1 VCIITLC
8 FSYGIQNIKLYQNLF
23 MKMNL
28 DSSVSKVA
36 MDRMV
41 EIQFPEA
48 AGDYPL
54 PPYLVQLWSPL
65 SLLSNH
71 Y

>member
-1 VCIITLC
+1 MCIITLW

-36 MDRMV
+36 MERMV
-41 EIQFPEA
+41 EI
-48 AGDYPL
+48 
-54 PPYLVQLWSPL
+54 
-65 SLLSNH
+65 
-71 Y
+71 